1 MSDDADKIVK
11 LTGSSKPVDQRGLR
25 VVKFQAG
32 ACNHR
37 TATFIIDEALEE
49 VQCGDCGAKISPHW
63 ALVQLCDKESR
74 WQTRLREYRDE
85 VADIKD
91 RTRTKCVHCDQMT
104 PIRNSRG
111 KLSVISS

>member
-11 LTGSSKPVDQRGLR
+11 LTGQSKPVDQRGLR
-25 VVKFQAG
+25 IVRHQSG

-37 TATFIIDEALEE
+37 TATFIVDEALEE
-49 VQCGDCGAKISPHW
+49 VQCGDCGAKLNAHW

-74 WQTRLREYRDE
+74 WQTKLTEYRQE

-91 RTRTKCVHCDQMT
+91 RTRTKCVHCEQMT

-111 KLSVISS
+111 KLSVISA